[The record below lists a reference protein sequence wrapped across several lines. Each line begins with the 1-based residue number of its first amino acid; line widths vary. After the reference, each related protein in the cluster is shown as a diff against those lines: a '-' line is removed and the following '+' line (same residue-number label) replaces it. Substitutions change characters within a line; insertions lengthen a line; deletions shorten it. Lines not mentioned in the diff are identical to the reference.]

1 MLEQFLLT
9 LLLVVLNGFF
19 VAAEFAIVKVRHSQ
33 IDLRAGQGNTLAKM
47 AQHIVS
53 HLDGYLSACQLGI
66 TLASLQWHC
75 VAGWRTTRYLAGQK
89 NLHPSRAPM
98 PDIRSHRCQI
108 SGAAIVSGHPHM
120 SQISGWCREE
130 SGPLARPD
138 ICPHPVPRYPA
149 VCS

>member
-1 MLEQFLLT
+1 
-9 LLLVVLNGFF
+9 VKAS
-19 VAAEFAIVKVRHSQ
+19 AAAAARYEERPLPLQMSQ
-33 IDLRAGQGNTLAKM
+33 TGSTIGAKT
-47 AQHIVS
+47 ASCAKATKDTNQP
-53 HLDGYLSACQLGI
+53 
-66 TLASLQWHC
+66 LASLALSAPGPR

-89 NLHPSRAPM
+89 NLHPSCAPM

-120 SQISGWCREE
+120 SQISGWYREG

-149 VCS
+149 VRS